1 MTDSHGAP
9 SAEKQFAASRIL
21 IFLLGSLGDTVV
33 ALPALRLVARKFP
46 RAERRILTDSN
57 SNQKVTSMASLLQGT
72 DIAQGYFQFPFRTG
86 QSSRL
91 KDFILLA
98 REIRTWQP
106 ELLVYLHEPRGRGIA
121 LRDAAMFRLLGIR
134 RTIGVP
140 ISRVQQQ
147 LLRDER
153 TGIFERRS
161 EYLARSLA
169 LLGDARLGDP
179 ASWSLS
185 LSDSEMAHAHAF
197 LKPLSECRGILA
209 MSIGTKI
216 DVNDWGDANW
226 SALLADLGGKF
237 RGWGLI
243 ALGAPVERERSAK
256 LLSCWKGKSVNLCG
270 TVTSRESAAVL
281 QAAQVFIGHDSGP
294 MHLAAAVGTKCA
306 AIFSAR
312 NPPGIWFPHG
322 DAHRIFY
329 KKTECFGCGL
339 RTCVEFD
346 KKCIAMVSVDEVSAA
361 VQSMVST
368 NNVYQLRPNVV
379 DLSRRV
385 R

>member
-1 MTDSHGAP
+1 MIDSYGARGADNKLRP
-9 SAEKQFAASRIL
+9 SRIL

-46 RAERRILTDSN
+46 GAERRILTDSN
-57 SNQKVTSMASLLQGT
+57 SNQKVTSMAALLQGT
-72 DIAQGYFQFPFRTG
+72 NIAHGYFQFPFRTG
-86 QSSRL
+86 QSRRL
-91 KDFILLA
+91 KDFIFLA
-98 REIRTWQP
+98 REIRAWKP

-121 LRDAAMFRLLGIR
+121 LRDAALFRLLGIR

-140 ISRVQQQ
+140 LSRSQQQ
-147 LLRDER
+147 LLHDER
-153 TGIFERRS
+153 TGTFERRS

-169 LLGDARLGDP
+169 PLGDAMLSDP
-179 ASWSLS
+179 TSWSLS
-185 LSDSEMAHAHAF
+185 LSDSETAHGHAV
-197 LKPLSECRGILA
+197 LEPLSECRGILA
-209 MSIGTKI
+209 ISIGTKI

-243 ALGAPVERERSAK
+243 ALGAPVERDRSAK
-256 LLSCWKGKSVNLCG
+256 LLSCWAGKSVNLCG
-270 TVTSRESAAVL
+270 SVTARESAAVL
-281 QAAQVFIGHDSGP
+281 KAAQVFIGHDSGP

-312 NPPGIWFPHG
+312 NLPGIWFPHG
-322 DAHRIFY
+322 EDNRVFY
-329 KKTECFGCGL
+329 KKTECAGCGL
-339 RTCVEFD
+339 RTCVEFN

-368 NNVYQLRPNVV
+368 NNVHWLRQNVV
-379 DLSRRV
+379 NLSRV